1 MLMLWTS
8 SQSFAKNAR
17 SSLVTT
23 DLASSLNRSRNDPSN
38 GGDANK
44 KTLYYTPWNGRF
56 FMRYKGRLLV
66 FRRQYQAG
74 DYSSREEVSI
84 SCFGRSPQILKQ
96 LVSECRAEYA
106 KLVQG
111 KTCLYEPHQDGTW
124 RRSAVSKIRRTSTVI
139 LDESRKRE
147 LLEDIREFL
156 DPASQQWYSD
166 RDSPYR
172 RGYLLY
178 GPPGTGKSS
187 LSSAI
192 AGHFGLNIYILNLST
207 ISEASL
213 KSLFDKLPSRCI
225 ILLEDIDAVS
235 SNRDVETEDSRQIVT
250 GSPSRMSK
258 SAGGKVS
265 LSALLNVIDGVGSQ
279 EGRILIMTTNHIT
292 RLDKALIRPGRVDK
306 KIELGLADSKMT
318 ADLFCLVFKPVEGDV
333 ALPEDAQS
341 GENRKVHEAAVSQ
354 REEAERVERLAKG
367 FAVKVPELKFSPAE
381 IFSFLLEHRKSPE
394 EAIDNVEQLI
404 SKAIGAKSKP
414 PRISEDAKPEDT
426 QLVCI

>member
-1 MLMLWTS
+1 
-8 SQSFAKNAR
+8 
-17 SSLVTT
+17 
-23 DLASSLNRSRNDPSN
+23 
-38 GGDANK
+38 
-44 KTLYYTPWNGRF
+44 
-56 FMRYKGRLLV
+56 MRYKGRLLM

-84 SCFGRSPQILKQ
+84 SYFGRSPQILKQ
-96 LVSECRAEYA
+96 LVSKCRAEYA

-139 LDESRKRE
+139 LNESRKRE

-192 AGHFGLNIYILNLST
+192 ASYFGLNIYILSLST

-235 SNRDVETEDSRQIVT
+235 SNRDAKTEDSR
-250 GSPSRMSK
+250 
-258 SAGGKVS
+258 
-265 LSALLNVIDGVGSQ
+265 
-279 EGRILIMTTNHIT
+279 
-292 RLDKALIRPGRVDK
+292 
-306 KIELGLADSKMT
+306 
-318 ADLFCLVFKPVEGDV
+318 
-333 ALPEDAQS
+333 
-341 GENRKVHEAAVSQ
+341 
-354 REEAERVERLAKG
+354 
-367 FAVKVPELKFSPAE
+367 
-381 IFSFLLEHRKSPE
+381 
-394 EAIDNVEQLI
+394 
-404 SKAIGAKSKP
+404 
-414 PRISEDAKPEDT
+414 
-426 QLVCI
+426 